1 MNRYI
6 CKCGKS
12 FETAQG
18 LRGHKTFCKIYLGEE
33 RYRINCELNAKKFE
47 KSNLYKQEQAKIRKQ
62 QKLQQWLDEKHKC
75 ENCGK
80 IMTEYYGSGRF
91 CSAKCARGFSTKN
104 NRKEI
109 SQKVSNKMKGNV
121 IPWNKGLTYE
131 NDKLSGLRWTDEQRF
146 KHSIK
151 MKEVMNRPEVKLK
164 ISETSKGRTLSEE
177 SRKKIS
183 EKVKASFEDGRNQA
197 WKTRKNMESYAEKF
211 WRQVLDSNNISYK
224 QEFRIARSEFG
235 LKHGGCYF
243 LDFLIDDKI
252 DLEIDGKQ
260 HYELI
265 RQEHDKERD
274 KLMKSKG
281 YIVYR
286 IKFINPSNSVLV
298 EKQINDFLNWY
309 NTVKTTYVL

>member
-1 MNRYI
+1 MNQYI

-18 LRGHKTFCKIYLGEE
+18 LHGHKTFCKIYLGEE
-33 RYRINCELNAKKFE
+33 QYKINCEINAKKFE
-47 KSNLYKQEQAKIRKQ
+47 ESNLRKQEQAKIRKQ
-62 QKLQQWLDEKHKC
+62 QKLQQWLDEKHTC

-80 IMTEYYGSGRF
+80 VMTEYYGSGRF

-104 NRKEI
+104 NREEI
-109 SQKVSNKMKGNV
+109 SRKVSESLKGNV
-121 IPWNKGLTYE
+121 VPWNKGLTYE
-131 NDKLSGLRWTDEQRF
+131 NDKLKGLQWTDEQ
-146 KHSIK
+146 KTKQSNK
-151 MKEVMNRPEVKLK
+151 MKEIMSNPEVRLNISNKL
-164 ISETSKGRTLSEE
+164 KGRTLSEE

-235 LKHGGCYF
+235 LKHGGCFF

-260 HYELI
+260 HYELV

-274 KLMKSKG
+274 ELMKSKG

-286 IKFINPSNSVLV
+286 IKFINPLNSVLV
-298 EKQINDFLNWY
+298 EKQIKDFLNWY
-309 NTVKTTYVL
+309 NNVKATYVL

>member
-1 MNRYI
+1 MNQYI

-18 LRGHKTFCKIYLGEE
+18 LHGHKTFCKIYLGEE
-33 RYRINCELNAKKFE
+33 QYKINCEINAKKFE
-47 KSNLYKQEQAKIRKQ
+47 ESNLRKQEQAKIRKQ
-62 QKLQQWLDEKHKC
+62 QKLQQWLDEKHSC

-80 IMTEYYGSGRF
+80 VMTEFYGSGRF

-104 NRKEI
+104 NREEI
-109 SQKVSNKMKGNV
+109 SRKVG
-121 IPWNKGLTYE
+121 
-131 NDKLSGLRWTDEQRF
+131 DKLRGTHLSEE
-146 KHSIK
+146 H
-151 MKEVMNRPEVKLK
+151 KLK
-164 ISETSKGRTLSEE
+164 ISEANKESWTPERRQMQSIISKNTMSNPEVRLNISNKLKGRTLSEE

-211 WRQVLDSNNISYK
+211 WRQVLDSNSISYK

-260 HYELI
+260 HYELV

-274 KLMKSKG
+274 ELMKSKG

-298 EKQINDFLNWY
+298 EKQIKDFLNWY
-309 NTVKTTYVL
+309 NNVKATYVL